1 MKGLDEFSKILF
13 ARKERKTLRQL
24 LEEGPVFAPTVWDC
38 ISAKIVEQVG
48 FQAMCLSGAEV
59 AASHCGL
66 PDLGL
71 VTFDE
76 LVSVVDHITDVIPLP
91 MIVDIDTGFGNELNV
106 MRTCERVAKAGAM
119 AVHLEDQTFPKRC
132 GHLRGKEVISYED
145 FMGKVE
151 AAAFALKGTGC
162 ALIARTDSYH
172 VLGLEE
178 AIRRCNGAID
188 TGADI
193 TFVEGTSTIE
203 DIKEVGKRVKGP
215 KMFAMAS
222 AGASPKVSLRQ
233 AYEWGYG
240 LTTMHYAMSGA
251 LMGITEYGRQC
262 YDSMSDIPVTE
273 DPRVDSSPMYLFE
286 LFGIHEWLKLGS
298 RFNKKISDAKEVKS
312 GVSPKIGKGN
322 DE

>member
-132 GHLRGKEVISYED
+132 GHIAGKEVIPAKDYIS
-145 FMGKVE
+145 KVR
-151 AAAFALKGTGC
+151 AAHHVLKNTDC
-162 ALIARTDSYH
+162 LLIARTDAYNI
-172 VLGLEE
+172 LGIEE
-178 AIRRCNGAID
+178 AITRNIASLEA
-188 TGADI
+188 GADI
-193 TFVEGTSTIE
+193 AFTESIDSREAIE
-203 DIKEVGKRVKGP
+203 EIGRRVPGW
-215 KMFAMAS
+215 KMFGMS
-222 AGASPKVSLRQ
+222 SKGASPKVTFEEL
-233 AYEWGYG
+233 YNWGYNLVTCHFAFAG
-240 LTTMHYAMSGA
+240 AVKGMMEFGKRTFEDKSDVYAYDHDILNGPMGA
-251 LMGITEYGRQC
+251 
-262 YDSMSDIPVTE
+262 
-273 DPRVDSSPMYLFE
+273 FE
-286 LFGIHEWLKLGS
+286 MFDIHEWLALAKK
-298 RFNKKISDAKEVKS
+298 FNPDIHEA
-312 GVSPKIGKGN
+312 SPFTSV
-322 DE
+322 D